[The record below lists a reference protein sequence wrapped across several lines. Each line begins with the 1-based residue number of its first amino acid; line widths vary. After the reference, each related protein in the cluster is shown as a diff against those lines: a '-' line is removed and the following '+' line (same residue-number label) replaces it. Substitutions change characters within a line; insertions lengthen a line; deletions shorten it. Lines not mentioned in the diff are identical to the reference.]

1 MNKAPIVVLSGAGP
15 KGLALVFILLLY
27 IFFPVYGSMDPKE
40 FNYFITMHPR
50 TLIPELILCSTEK
63 FYTHIF
69 TLTFF
74 EKYNDDCS

>member
-1 MNKAPIVVLSGAGP
+1 
-15 KGLALVFILLLY
+15 
-27 IFFPVYGSMDPKE
+27 MDPKE

-69 TLTFF
+69 TLTFLRNMTMIAR
-74 EKYNDDCS
+74 K